1 MKLLGWVFLFFVI
14 CSWIT
19 SLLHYNNVLCIL
31 DVCLFIVDC
40 VLVGLDWVFTHDVFK
55 FCTSHVHAYVFSFL
69 FFSLLSGCDVFSL
82 SLSLSLSQIN
92 CAMAPKARKSTP
104 TRNPLGSGSSSFD
117 PIPPFH
123 VWFRDEKARKDFLEN
138 FQKHGVHPECRVI

>member
-1 MKLLGWVFLFFVI
+1 MSLNFAHHMFMH
-14 CSWIT
+14 T
-19 SLLHYNNVLCIL
+19 S
-31 DVCLFIVDC
+31 FP
-40 VLVGLDWVFTHDVFK
+40 F
-55 FCTSHVHAYVFSFL
+55 FSFL
-69 FFSLLSGCDVFSL
+69 CYLVVMCSLSL

-104 TRNPLGSGSSSFD
+104 TRNPPGSGSSSFD

-138 FQKHGVHPECRVI
+138 FQKHGVHPECHVIQLDFADTPFSSIIWTRGWESLLESPLRCPIVFI